1 MEKIVIFGGRKLKGD
16 VIISGAK
23 NAALPIL
30 IATLLSDEKC
40 TLYNVPSLEDIRTIV
55 DVLQALGMKIK
66 KEDGFYLS
74 YPPKKLLS
82 EAPYELVKTM
92 RASVLVLGPLLARL
106 GRAKVALPG
115 GCAIGLRPINLHLKG
130 FEKLGAKV
138 SIEEGYVMVSASRLK
153 GAKIYLDFPSVGAT
167 ENLMMAAVLAKGTTI
182 IENAA
187 YEPEIVDLANFLNKM
202 GADIKGMGTNLIRIR
217 GVKKLSAV
225 KYTIIPDRIEAG
237 TFMIAAAITKGEIR
251 LKNVIPAHLEP
262 VTAKLREVGIEVEIE
277 KGSNSLFIN
286 GKNNLK
292 PVNIKT
298 MPYPGFPTDMQ
309 AQFMALMS
317 VTKGTSVITEN
328 VFENR
333 FMHVAE
339 LCRMGAKIS
348 IKGNSAI
355 VRGVNKLSGA
365 PVMATDLRASAAL
378 VLAGLIAEG
387 KTVVSRVYHLDRGY
401 EEIENKLKDLGAKIR
416 RIKK

>member
-1 MEKIVIFGGRKLKGD
+1 MEKIIIFGGRKLKGD

-40 TLYNVPSLEDIRTIV
+40 TLYNVPFLEDIRTIV